1 MRVAVFVAEMAYLI
15 KKGNRWHARWRGENG
30 QWRQKATGCRVNPA
44 PAEKARGITA
54 KKLRALAETVAIQL
68 EAREVGRIGVAR
80 ALEAVRSAG
89 DALGFSEA
97 QVPTF
102 RSFLRSLSWAA
113 TTEQV
118 ILRVASKFGLDLEKA
133 IDKFS
138 PAEMRAFFRLMSESM
153 RETTLRQR
161 FNLIKSLFSA
171 AVKKGWIRESPC
183 EGIEVPKSPKMMKRE
198 VFSRED
204 VAKLMTLPGE
214 WPDAVRVCLLLGGQR
229 LGDIVNLR
237 WASVDFNAHEIDFV
251 TQKTGRDM
259 RKLMLPQ
266 LEEILRRRQ
275 GEDEVF
281 VFPALHS
288 RARLC
293 STDFSMLVAKLGI
306 GDKLE
311 GIRGRSRGRRT
322 KTFHCLRATAVTW
335 LLEAGVPPEM
345 VRHIVGHSTEQVE
358 REHYF
363 RPTQEKEQQALE
375 KLAADLEL

>member
-1 MRVAVFVAEMAYLI
+1 MRVAVFVAKMAYLI

-102 RSFLRSLSWAA
+102 RAFLRSLSWAA

-118 ILRVASKFGLDLEKA
+118 ILRVASKGGLDLEKA

-161 FNLIKSLFSA
+161 FNLIKSLFL
-171 AVKKGWIRESPC
+171 RL
-183 EGIEVPKSPKMMKRE
+183 
-198 VFSRED
+198 SRR
-204 VAKLMTLPGE
+204 AGF
-214 WPDAVRVCLLLGGQR
+214 AR
-229 LGDIVNLR
+229 
-237 WASVDFNAHEIDFV
+237 AHA
-251 TQKTGRDM
+251 TGSRF
-259 RKLMLPQ
+259 
-266 LEEILRRRQ
+266 RRR
-275 GEDEVF
+275 
-281 VFPALHS
+281 
-288 RARLC
+288 
-293 STDFSMLVAKLGI
+293 
-306 GDKLE
+306 
-311 GIRGRSRGRRT
+311 RR
-322 KTFHCLRATAVTW
+322 
-335 LLEAGVPPEM
+335 
-345 VRHIVGHSTEQVE
+345 
-358 REHYF
+358 
-363 RPTQEKEQQALE
+363 
-375 KLAADLEL
+375 